1 MKRIFSVKLNN
12 MTRKNKKSHHSSNG
26 LPIALSIFLSI
37 LLIAMIALGLRL
49 REQEIAIHEAEE
61 RMIET
66 PYVSNVYDWNN
77 LSWDGDYAYYEDDR
91 WYSIQGIDV
100 SAHQEIIDWD
110 AVKASGVEFAM
121 IRCGYRGYQY
131 GYVYEDEYF
140 DRNIQEAKRVGIK
153 VGVYFYSQAISPEE
167 AREEAD
173 FTLAKIKDYEIDL
186 PVVFDMEE
194 SDTGPNGRILSLSR
208 EEKTECAVTFLH
220 RIQNAGYTPM
230 VYNSTLLFEEL
241 FVTEY
246 IQEFDI
252 WVAEYGPYPR
262 YPYEF
267 SIWQYTSS
275 GTVPGIE
282 GGTDMDL
289 LFISKE

>member
-1 MKRIFSVKLNN
+1 M
-12 MTRKNKKSHHSSNG
+12 
-26 LPIALSIFLSI
+26 
-37 LLIAMIALGLRL
+37 
-49 REQEIAIHEAEE
+49 
-61 RMIET
+61 
-66 PYVSNVYDWNN
+66 
-77 LSWDGDYAYYEDDR
+77 
-91 WYSIQGIDV
+91 
-100 SAHQEIIDWD
+100 IDWD

-131 GYVYEDEYF
+131 GYVHKDEYF
-140 DRNIQEAKRVGIK
+140 DRNMQEAKRVGIK

-173 FTLAKIKDYEIDL
+173 FTLKQIENYELDL

-194 SDTGPNGRILSLSR
+194 SDTGPNGRILSLSK

-220 RIQNAGYTPM
+220 RVQNAGYTPM
-230 VYNSTLLFEEL
+230 IYNSTMLFEEL

-246 IQEFDI
+246 IQEFEI

-289 LFISKE
+289 LFIQKE